1 MRQEDLDVL
10 RAMPVAA
17 PAMIING
24 KPVMAKTGATLNVVS
39 PIDGS
44 LLTKIPDASEA
55 DVNVAITSER
65 RSFDS
70 GVCHALHPC
79 CEKIML
85 AWADLIDK
93 HAIVLQCLVFVTM
106 VPKFRMALKAEP
118 ISVQYDPLL
127 CRGN

>member
-55 DVNVAITSER
+55 DVNIAITSAPVSYTHLTLPTTR
-65 RSFDS
+65 
-70 GVCHALHPC
+70 
-79 CEKIML
+79 
-85 AWADLIDK
+85 
-93 HAIVLQCLVFVTM
+93 IV
-106 VPKFRMALKAEP
+106 
-118 ISVQYDPLL
+118 
-127 CRGN
+127 

>member
-17 PAMIING
+17 PTMIING

-55 DVNVAITSER
+55 LS
-65 RSFDS
+65 
-70 GVCHALHPC
+70 
-79 CEKIML
+79 
-85 AWADLIDK
+85 LI
-93 HAIVLQCLVFVTM
+93 HI
-106 VPKFRMALKAEP
+106 
-118 ISVQYDPLL
+118 
-127 CRGN
+127 